1 MMSPTANFI
10 LTLFLGP
17 FGVHRFVRGE
27 IGMGIL
33 YLCTGGLFGIG
44 WIIDCVKAATGL
56 QSNTAFQHVPI
67 TELPTVSP
75 DGLILKSD
83 EICHYQG
90 QAASTRT
97 KNVVTGYESGNVG
110 VSVRVA
116 KGLSVRTGGSKGAPI
131 RSDVVNQVPGMLY
144 ITSQRIV
151 FLCSRDAFDKPYSV
165 LTAVNI
171 TGNTLL
177 LQFGNTSY
185 DITVSA
191 PERIRQILTL
201 AINQYSNA

>member
-56 QSNTAFQHVPI
+56 QSNTTSQSVPI

-75 DGLILKSD
+75 DGLIPKPD

-90 QAASTRT
+90 PASSTRT

-151 FLCSRDAFDKPYSV
+151 FLCSRDAFDKPYSA

-185 DITVSA
+185 AITVST

>member
-1 MMSPTANFI
+1 MSPTANFI

-56 QSNTAFQHVPI
+56 QSNTTSQSVPI

-75 DGLILKSD
+75 DGLIPKPD

-90 QAASTRT
+90 SASSTRT

-151 FLCSRDAFDKPYSV
+151 FLCSRDAFDKPYSA

-185 DITVSA
+185 DITVSS